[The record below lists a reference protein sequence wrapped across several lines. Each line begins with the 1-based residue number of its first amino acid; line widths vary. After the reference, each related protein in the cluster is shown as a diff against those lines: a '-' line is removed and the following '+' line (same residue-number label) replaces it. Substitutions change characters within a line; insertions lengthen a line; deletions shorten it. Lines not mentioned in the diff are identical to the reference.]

1 MKNVFPI
8 KKSVPEI
15 IAAQNIWSKA
25 VAHNL
30 RISTVK
36 IAAQKMESLCSNAS
50 AHNLRECTYS
60 SL

>member
-1 MKNVFPI
+1 VFPI

-30 RISTVK
+30 RIFTVK
-36 IAAQKMESLCSNAS
+36 IAAQKMESN
-50 AHNLRECTYS
+50 ECT
-60 SL
+60 